1 MFAAFNQPLR
11 IFDRLSIQSKLF
23 LMLLLASVL
32 SILITGYVGYKSGQE
47 ALESSRLSALTTLRT
62 TRVYQVESYFD
73 GVKAHIQSISED
85 QALLENF
92 KALRSTFQAIDQK
105 ATINPVA
112 ASQLKSFYEKEFIPA
127 LSQNI
132 DGKPL
137 ADDYLPQGR
146 AAQYLQYHYAVN
158 NGNAL
163 GQKEALN
170 VATDGSEY
178 SKVHAKLHPTIA
190 SMFQRYAYY
199 DFMLIDAKTLDVIYS
214 YEKEA
219 DFAINLKQG
228 PYSDNNLAV
237 GVKDLLQSPE
247 RLTVKFVPYSNY
259 RPSYGNPT
267 AFILTPLYD
276 ENQVIGV
283 IALQFSTN
291 EIDRVMT
298 NNQQWANAGLGETGE
313 SIVVG
318 ADYKMRSNS
327 RFMIQ
332 DPDRYIEQ
340 MKQAGASA
348 RLLDRL
354 RSTKTTILNQEIRLP
369 LVDKALQNQ
378 SGVEHGKDYR
388 QVESIMSYSPVRFGD
403 TTWALITRMD
413 EAEAIAPIA
422 QFRKRI
428 LMAAA
433 SIIVLI
439 TLLSTLLS
447 RLFLNPVYDI
457 MQASRRIVGGDFDTR
472 IQPRS
477 QDELSQLA
485 RSVNQITSK
494 LQEQQMTI
502 GDRTAESKSMLQ
514 MLLPLSIVPRYQA
527 GERPI
532 VDKASNV
539 SVIVIDLAGFN
550 ARSMEWSAEQSVAYL
565 NEIFSSFDEA
575 TLNQGVERIR
585 ISGTS
590 YLAVSGL
597 MTPRLD
603 HAKYAVEYAL
613 MLQQRLA
620 QFNQKNHL
628 DLRLRVGI
636 DAGTVIAGVIG
647 KTYLSYNLWGNTATQ
662 TKVIAAHAAPDE
674 IWVGQAVRDRL
685 GDAYSFAARPAV
697 TRSDDGWTPMP
708 VWSVQ
713 RTIGG

>member
-1 MFAAFNQPLR
+1 
-11 IFDRLSIQSKLF
+11 
-23 LMLLLASVL
+23 
-32 SILITGYVGYKSGQE
+32 
-47 ALESSRLSALTTLRT
+47 LTTLRS

-85 QALLENF
+85 QALLEQF
-92 KALRSTFQAIDQK
+92 KGLRSAFQDLDQK
-105 ATINPVA
+105 ATIAPA
-112 ASQLKSFYEKEFIPA
+112 AGDQLKSFYEKEFIPA

-137 ADDYLPQGR
+137 ADDYMPQGK
-146 AAQYLQYHYAVN
+146 AAQYLQYHYAVSN
-158 NGNAL
+158 PSPL
-163 GQKEALN
+163 GQKEGLN
-170 VATDGSEY
+170 AASDGSDY

-219 DFAINLKQG
+219 DFAINLKRG

-276 ENQVIGV
+276 GNQAVGV
-283 IALQFSTN
+283 IALQLSTA

-298 NNQQWANAGLGETGE
+298 NNQQWVNAGLGETGE

-327 RFMIQ
+327 RFMLQ
-332 DPDRYIEQ
+332 DPDGYIEQ
-340 MKQAGASA
+340 MKKVGASA

-354 RSTKTTILNQEIRLP
+354 RNTKTTILNQEIRLP

-388 QVESIMSYSPVRFGD
+388 QIESIMSYAPVRFGD
-403 TTWALITRMD
+403 ITWALITRMD
-413 EAEAIAPIA
+413 ESEAIAPIA

-428 LMAAA
+428 LMASA

-457 MQASRRIVGGDFDTR
+457 MTATRRTVAGNFDTK
-472 IQPRS
+472 IQIRS
-477 QDELSQLA
+477 KDELNQLA
-485 RSVNQITSK
+485 KSVNQITAK
-494 LQEQQMTI
+494 LQEQQATI
-502 GDRTAESKSMLQ
+502 AESAATSQSLLK
-514 MLLPLSIVPRYQA
+514 MLLPAPIVPRYQA

-532 VDKASNV
+532 ADKASNV
-539 SVIVIDLAGFN
+539 SVLVIELAGFN
-550 ARSMEWSAEQSVAYL
+550 HRSMEWPAEQSVAYL
-565 NEIFSSFDEA
+565 NEIFSGFDQA
-575 TLNQGVERIR
+575 TLNQGIERIR
-585 ISGTS
+585 VSGTK
-590 YLAVSGL
+590 YIAVSGL

-613 MLQQRLA
+613 ALQNLLA
-620 QFNQKNHL
+620 QFNQKYGM
-628 DLRLRVGI
+628 DLQLRIGI

-647 KTYLSYNLWGNTATQ
+647 EAYLSYNLWGNTAIQ
-662 TKVIAAHAAPDE
+662 THVIAAHTVPNE

-685 GDAYSFAARPAV
+685 GESYEFEARPAIDIAGRRRAI
-697 TRSDDGWTPMP
+697 T
-708 VWSVQ
+708 VWSVK
-713 RTIGG
+713 RV

>member
-1 MFAAFNQPLR
+1 MFAVFNQPLR

-73 GVKAHIQSISED
+73 GVKAHIQTLSED
-85 QALLENF
+85 QLLLENF
-92 KALRSTFQAIDQK
+92 KMMRSAFQDLDQK
-105 ATINPVA
+105 ATITPEAVG
-112 ASQLKSFYEKEFIPA
+112 QLKNFYEKEFIPA
-127 LSQNI
+127 LSKNI

-137 ADDYLPQGR
+137 ADDYIPQGK
-146 AAQYLQYHYAVN
+146 AAQYLQYHYAVLN
-158 NGNAL
+158 RHPL
-163 GQKEALN
+163 GQKEGLN
-170 VATDGSEY
+170 VANDDSEY
-178 SKVHAKLHPTIA
+178 SKIHAKLHPTIA
-190 SMFQRYAYY
+190 SIFQRYPYY
-199 DFMLIDAKTLDVIYS
+199 DLMLMDAKTLDVIYS

-219 DFAINLKQG
+219 DFAINLKRG
-228 PYSDNNLAV
+228 PYSDNNLAIV
-237 GVKDLLQSPE
+237 VKELLQSPE
-247 RLTVKFVPYSNY
+247 RQTVKYAPYSNY

-276 ENQVIGV
+276 GSQVVGV

-298 NNQQWANAGLGETGE
+298 NNQQWTNAGLGETGE

-327 RFMIQ
+327 RFMLQ
-332 DPDRYIEQ
+332 DPDGYIEQ
-340 MKQAGASA
+340 MKKVGASA

-354 RSTKTTILNQEIRLP
+354 RNTKTTILNQEIRLP

-403 TTWALITRMD
+403 ITWALITRMD
-413 EAEAIAPIA
+413 ESEAIAPIA

-447 RLFLNPVYDI
+447 RLFLNPVYEI
-457 MQASRRIVGGDFDTR
+457 VNASRRIVGGHFDTK
-472 IQPRS
+472 IQIRS
-477 QDELSQLA
+477 KDELSQLA
-485 RSVNQITSK
+485 KSVNQITTK
-494 LQEQQMTI
+494 LQAQQTTIEQSSI
-502 GDRTAESKSMLQ
+502 ASKSILQ
-514 MLLPLSIVPRYQA
+514 MLLPIPILLRYQA
-527 GERPI
+527 GENPI
-532 VDKASNV
+532 ADKASNV
-539 SVIVIDLAGFN
+539 SVIVIELAGFN
-550 ARSMEWSAEQSVAYL
+550 ARSMEWPAEQSVAYL

-575 TLNQGVERIR
+575 TLNQGIERIR
-585 ISGTS
+585 VSGTK
-590 YLAVSGL
+590 YIAVSGL

-603 HAKYAVEYAL
+603 HAKYALEYAL
-613 MLQQRLA
+613 FLQQRLI
-620 QFNQKNHL
+620 QFNQKNGT
-628 DLRLRVGI
+628 DFKLRIGI
-636 DAGTVIAGVIG
+636 DAGIVIAGVIG
-647 KTYLSYNLWGNTATQ
+647 KSYLSYNLWGNTAIQ
-662 TKVIAAHAAPDE
+662 TNVIAAHTLPDE

-685 GDAYSFAARPAV
+685 GEAYRFAVRPAIDIPG
-697 TRSDDGWTPMP
+697 RRNAIG
-708 VWSVQ
+708 VWSVK
-713 RTIGG
+713 RI